1 MLRTP
6 FGDVQ
11 FWHAWDNMKVPLAST
26 SLDASPMFAQPP
38 GGATDRHVFV
48 TGL

>member
-1 MLRTP
+1 MGLD
-6 FGDVQ
+6 DVQ
-11 FWHAWDNMKVPLAST
+11 FWHAWDSMKVPLAST
-26 SLDASPMFAQPP
+26 SLWASPMLVHPP